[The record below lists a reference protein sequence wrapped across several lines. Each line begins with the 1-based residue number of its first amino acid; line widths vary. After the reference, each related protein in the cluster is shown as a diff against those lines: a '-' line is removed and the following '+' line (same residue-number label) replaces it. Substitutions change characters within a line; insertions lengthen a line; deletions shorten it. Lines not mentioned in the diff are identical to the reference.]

1 MNLNQSLRKGA
12 VAVYPLLEEVRER
25 KCSRN
30 YALSAFFMCCLLSFF
45 ESKSQFVVLP
55 DTNFVNHLK
64 TSGLAQCFQNNL
76 LDTTCNDVLNITA
89 IDCSSKG
96 ITDISGV
103 KYFKNLKSFAA
114 KWNQIQSL
122 PELPYGL
129 ISLDLHS
136 NNVTNVAHPLP
147 TSLRTVTITSNNINT
162 LPVLPD
168 SLTELNCSYN
178 SLSNLNTLPA
188 NLTQLNCSFNQLS
201 ALSNMPVSLIYL
213 NCSNN
218 PISSLSSLPPNL
230 EILYCKQI
238 QVAALPSLPNSLKE
252 LTCSN
257 NNLLS
262 LPALQSAQLES
273 LDCSFNQLNS
283 LPDLPNTINTLY
295 CNNNQLNL
303 LPPLPQS
310 LISLFATNNQLTVLD
325 TLPNSLADVFVNN
338 NLIQS
343 IVNFPTQLVNFNAAI
358 NQLSSLPS
366 IITNQPI
373 NLLDVSN
380 NQLTSFPSF
389 TNYTSSFS
397 PCEFVLNNNQLTQLT
412 IPDYVE
418 TLDCSFNQIQSIKN
432 HSYSGGIDVFYC
444 NLIANNN
451 NLNAL
456 PIFGGSILDVAN
468 NNISFLQFQTDT
480 LTSCNLSNNP
490 IKCLP
495 DFKSAYVQDLNF
507 QNTLVSC
514 ISGYQTIINSQPAL
528 NALPSCYD
536 YNPDNCPVNFNVSG
550 RIINDTSLSCILLVN
565 TNPVKNIPVMLL
577 KNGLIQEKII
587 PSQGGYYSFKTDTG
601 NFEVT
606 LDTISKAI
614 KVSCPIAEKYNYQFA
629 NPDTVVDNQNF
640 KVLCDSFDIGVVSI
654 VNLDAVFRP
663 AQFSRVKIAAGDLS
677 KQFNLSCAKDVSGK
691 LKVFISGN
699 AKFKYS
705 IAGSLTPAVVSDTLI
720 YTIPDFSL
728 IDFDNAFQFA
738 IQTDTFAQAGQQVC
752 ISAFAEAQGDINP
765 ANNNLSTCF
774 TIINSYDPNI
784 KTVTPETITDTADLW
799 HTYTIH
805 FQNTGNAPAINISIT
820 DTLESNLIPS
830 SFQLL
835 SQSHDVETK
844 VISNFLRFNF
854 YNINLPDS
862 NSNSSGS
869 KGYVQFRI
877 KRKSGLS
884 VSTEIKNKAAIY
896 FDFNEPIIT
905 NEVKSSFANLLALKK
920 DETTKFKV
928 FPNPATSNLTIEFE
942 EGSIL
947 NHKTEATILNVY
959 GQQILSGYIPANTTS
974 FNFDVNTLS
983 SGLYFLLLKNS
994 NGKILSCKFLK

>member
-1 MNLNQSLRKGA
+1 MQLKLKFIASII
-12 VAVYPLLEEVRER
+12 LL
-25 KCSRN
+25 
-30 YALSAFFMCCLLSFF
+30 LITTT
-45 ESKSQFVVLP
+45 SKSQFVALP
-55 DTNFVNHLK
+55 DSNFTKHLK
-64 TSGLAQCFQNNL
+64 TSGLSQCFQNNL
-76 LDTTCNDVLNITA
+76 LDTTCSDVLNLTT

-96 ITDISGV
+96 IADLSGV
-103 KYFKNLKSFAA
+103 KYFKGLKFLSA

-122 PELPYGL
+122 PELPYGITL
-129 ISLDLHS
+129 LDLHS
-136 NNVTNVAHPLP
+136 NNITNIIYPLP
-147 TSLRTVTITSNNINT
+147 TSLRTVTITHNNLIS
-162 LPVLPD
+162 LFALPD
-168 SLTELNCSYN
+168 SITYLDCAYN
-178 SLSNLNTLPA
+178 SISNLNTLPA
-188 NLTQLNCSFNQLS
+188 DLTTLNCSYNQLAS
-201 ALSNMPVSLIYL
+201 LSNLPASITYL

-230 EILYCKQI
+230 EILYCKQLQI
-238 QVAALPSLPNSLKE
+238 TTLPSLPNSLSE

-257 NNLLS
+257 NNLSS
-262 LPALQSAQLES
+262 LPVLQSTQLES
-273 LDCSFNQLNS
+273 IDCSFNQLNS
-283 LPDLPNTINTLY
+283 LPDLPNTLTSLF

-303 LPPLPQS
+303 LPQLPQS
-310 LISLFATNNQLTVLD
+310 LIVLFASNNQLTSLGA
-325 TLPNSLADVFVNN
+325 LPNSLTDVFVNIN
-338 NLIQS
+338 SLQS
-343 IVNFPTQLVNFNAAI
+343 ITNFPTQLVNFNAAI

-373 NLLDVSN
+373 NLLDISN

-397 PCEFVLNNNQLTQLT
+397 LCEFILNNNQLTQLT

-432 HSYSGGIDVFYC
+432 YSYSGGIDVFYC

-451 NLNAL
+451 NLNYL

-495 DFKSAYVQDLNF
+495 DFKSIYVQDLNF

-514 ISGYQTIINSQPAL
+514 ISSYQTIMNSQPAL

-550 RIINDTSLSCILLVN
+550 RIINDTSLLCIPLAN
-565 TNPVKNIPVMLL
+565 TNPIKNIPITLS
-577 KNGLIQEKII
+577 KNGIIQEKII
-587 PSQGGYYSFKTDTG
+587 PSQGGYYSFRTDTG
-601 NFEVT
+601 NFEVI
-606 LDTISKAI
+606 LDSVSKAI
-614 KVSCPIAEKYNYQFA
+614 KVNCPIAGKYNYQFS
-629 NPDTVVDNQNF
+629 NQDTVVDNQNF
-640 KVLCDSFDIGVVSI
+640 KVVCDSFDIGVVSI
-654 VNLDAVFRP
+654 ANLDAIFRP
-663 AQFSRVKIAAGDLS
+663 ALFSRVKIAAGDLS
-677 KQFNLSCAKDVSGK
+677 KQFNLSCAKNISGK

-705 IAGSLTPAVVSDTLI
+705 IAGALTPAVVADTLI
-720 YTIPDFSL
+720 YNIPDFSL
-728 IDFDNAFQFA
+728 IDFDNDFQFA

-765 ANNNLSTCF
+765 TNNNLSTCF
-774 TIINSYDPNI
+774 TIVNSYDPNI
-784 KTVTPETITDTADLW
+784 KTVNPEIITDTANLW

-820 DTLESNLIPS
+820 DTLESTLIPS
-830 SFQLL
+830 TIQIL
-835 SQSHDVETK
+835 SHSHDVETK
-844 VISNFLRFNF
+844 FHFNFLRFNF

-862 NSNSSGS
+862 ISSAEGS
-869 KGYVQFRI
+869 KGYIQFKI
-877 KRKSGLS
+877 KRKTGLP

-905 NEVKSSFANLLALKK
+905 NTAKSSFLNLLALKM
-920 DETTKFKV
+920 DEVPKFKV

-959 GQQILSGYIPANTTS
+959 GQQILSGYIPANSTS

-994 NGKILSCKFLK
+994 NTPCFSCKFLK